1 MEIDEGT
8 QEQLAAYVSGLMAKT
23 GFTKNDLLR
32 EIGNI
37 ESARLH

>member
-1 MEIDEGT
+1 
-8 QEQLAAYVSGLMAKT
+8 MAKT